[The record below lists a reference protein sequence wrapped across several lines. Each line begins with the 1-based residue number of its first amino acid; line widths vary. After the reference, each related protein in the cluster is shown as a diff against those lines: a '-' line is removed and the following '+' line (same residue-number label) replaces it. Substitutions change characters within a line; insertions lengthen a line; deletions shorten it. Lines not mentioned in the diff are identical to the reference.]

1 MQKSNSLK
9 YAIPLVS
16 IIIFLIIGS
25 NFYVYDK
32 LNDDYTNKITSLN
45 QKIDSLES
53 ELKQEV
59 EKEKLTREEELN
71 KLDTK
76 TSDIKK
82 NLESQVKD
90 VSGSLEEVKSN
101 TEENLADLSNK
112 LSEIQVSS
120 SDFSSIIEDVVKAV
134 VNVRTNLGQGSGV
147 IFDNNGYLVTN
158 NHVINGATEINV
170 VDYNGNSYNAV
181 VKRTDANSDLAV
193 LKIEGNGFSY
203 LDFEDISNVHIGDR
217 VIAVGNP
224 LGLSFSVTEGIISGL
239 NRQLDNSGIGYI
251 QADVPINPGNSGGP
265 LVNSAKKIVGITTLK
280 ISNSEGLGFAIPS
293 NVVKNFAISALG

>member
-32 LNDDYTNKITSLN
+32 LSDDYTNKITSLN

-147 IFDNNGYLVTN
+147 IFDENGYLVTN

-170 VDYNGNSYNAV
+170 IDYNGNSYNAV

>member
-32 LNDDYTNKITSLN
+32 LSDDYTNKITSLN

-59 EKEKLTREEELN
+59 EKEKLTREEALN

-101 TEENLADLSNK
+101 TAENLADLSNK

>member
-170 VDYNGNSYNAV
+170 IDYNGNSYNAV

>member
-101 TEENLADLSNK
+101 TAENLADLSNK

>member
-32 LNDDYTNKITSLN
+32 LSDDYTNKITSLN

-170 VDYNGNSYNAV
+170 IDYNGNSYNAV

>member
-32 LNDDYTNKITSLN
+32 LSDDYTNKITSLN

-147 IFDNNGYLVTN
+147 IFDSNGYLVTN

-170 VDYNGNSYNAV
+170 VDYNGNSYTAV
-181 VKRTDANSDLAV
+181 VIRTDTTSDLAA
-193 LKIEGNGFSY
+193 LKIEGNGFPY
-203 LDFEDISNVHIGDR
+203 LDFEDISNVNIGDR

-239 NRQLDNSGIGYI
+239 NRQVDNSGIGYI
-251 QADVPINPGNSGGP
+251 QTDVPINPGNSGGP

-280 ISNSEGLGFAIPS
+280 ISNSEGLGCAIPT
-293 NVVKNFAISALG
+293 NVVKNFAKSALG

>member
-32 LNDDYTNKITSLN
+32 LSDDYTNKITSLN

-101 TEENLADLSNK
+101 TAENLADLSNK

-181 VKRTDANSDLAV
+181 VKRIDANSDLAV

-239 NRQLDNSGIGYI
+239 IDN
-251 QADVPINPGNSGGP
+251 
-265 LVNSAKKIVGITTLK
+265 
-280 ISNSEGLGFAIPS
+280 
-293 NVVKNFAISALG
+293 

>member
-90 VSGSLEEVKSN
+90 VSGNLEEVKSN

>member
-32 LNDDYTNKITSLN
+32 LSDDYTNKITSLN

-90 VSGSLEEVKSN
+90 VSGNLEEVKSN

>member
-32 LNDDYTNKITSLN
+32 LSDDYTNKITSLN

-101 TEENLADLSNK
+101 TAENLADLSNK

-147 IFDNNGYLVTN
+147 IFDENGYLVTN

-170 VDYNGNSYNAV
+170 IDYNGNSYNAV

>member
-32 LNDDYTNKITSLN
+32 LSDDYTNKITSLN

-101 TEENLADLSNK
+101 TAENLADLSNK